1 MFFPAHV
8 WSNSTL
14 LNSSLG
20 PRQNPCCNIQQ
31 RLHGQGPRI
40 VLLACESMRS
50 YHGGRKAV
58 SNPFFPLNIY
68 SISLLKQVEHANA
81 TVKIESSLA
90 FTACNRLQSI
100 NSRAFWDLKHP
111 PAFNLMMA
119 SSPVPTSATEAEQ
132 MNNADVWLLIH
143 GDDPQDKQFSVL

>member
-1 MFFPAHV
+1 M
-8 WSNSTL
+8 
-14 LNSSLG
+14 
-20 PRQNPCCNIQQ
+20 
-31 RLHGQGPRI
+31 
-40 VLLACESMRS
+40 
-50 YHGGRKAV
+50 GGRKAV

-90 FTACNRLQSI
+90 FTACNHLQSI
-100 NSRAFWDLKHP
+100 NSKAFWDLKHP

-132 MNNADVWLLIH
+132 MNNADVWLLFR